1 MKWFKIG
8 IIAAAACILL
18 VGAGLYYMSD
28 SSGGSGGS
36 KTGAPAPAPTEA
48 PAPQIQRGTITITA
62 TDETN
67 QRPIKGAVFAI
78 YASGLNEDAPPLET
92 VTTDVTGTAI
102 TSPLDYANDYLIRQQ
117 SISLPYAVAEEELH
131 TAVNAPNQQVSTT
144 NAILPHIKATQPAG
158 EGELAISKV
167 YLDVPLIM
175 QKPELPNGCEITSLT
190 AVLNY
195 YGYDTTKTAMADTY
209 LPKQAF
215 SSKDGKLYGPDPNQL
230 YAGDPRSQKGGFYSF
245 APPIVVA
252 AENYFAASSRTG
264 SAQDISG
271 STREQL
277 IEQLNKGV
285 PVVVW
290 TTLDM
295 SKPNFNYGWYLT
307 ATGEYYEAL
316 VNLHV
321 VVLNGYEDGKVH
333 VMNPLQGQVTYDADV
348 FFRSYEEMG
357 RHALVVNG

>member
-1 MKWFKIG
+1 MRLFKIG
-8 IIAAAACILL
+8 IGVIAACLL
-18 VGAGLYYMSD
+18 LAGAGMYYMSD
-28 SSGGSGGS
+28 SSGGAGGS
-36 KTGAPAPAPTEA
+36 KTGAPAPAATAAPTPE
-48 PAPQIQRGTITITA
+48 IKRGTITIVA
-62 TDETN
+62 TDEAN
-67 QRPIKGAVFAI
+67 QRPIKGAVYTISA
-78 YASGLNEDAPPLET
+78 AAAGEDALPLET
-92 VTTDVTGTAI
+92 VTTDATGTAI
-102 TSPLDYANDYLIRQQ
+102 SSPLDYAADYIIRQQ
-117 SISLPYAVAEEELH
+117 AVSLPYALALEELH
-131 TAVNAPNQQVSTT
+131 TAVEAPNQEVATT
-144 NAILPHIKATQPAG
+144 NAILPHVALAEPAG
-158 EGELAISKV
+158 EGEMAIKKV
-167 YLDVPLIM
+167 YIDVPLIM

-195 YGYDTTKTAMADTY
+195 YGYKTTKTEMADTY

-245 APPIVVA
+245 AAPIVKA
-252 AENYFAASSRTG
+252 ADNYFHAKDLTG
-264 SAQDISG
+264 SAKDISG

-277 IEQLNKGV
+277 IQQLNAGV

-295 SKPNFNYGWYLT
+295 SKPNINYGWYLT
-307 ATGEYYEAL
+307 DTGEYYEAL

-348 FFRSYEEMG
+348 FFGSYEEMG
-357 RHALVVNG
+357 SHALVVNG